1 MGPKILALLILGLAT
16 IPRLSLAADPSP
28 SCQPNSYTE
37 FVQCAEKTSSDI
49 RISEQQLKATS
60 KLEDAAR
67 QWINPELEAESVA
80 KGNRSETSAS
90 LLFTLRL
97 GGKRGALINEAR
109 SELQK
114 SQATRD
120 LSVQQARL
128 EIMLSL
134 YRLSQL
140 KSEIQIEEESVS
152 TFSKIVGQFQKRAAL
167 SPEQQVSLSVF
178 KMAEADHQL
187 RLTRLKAD
195 QEKLYLAL
203 VATTGISKAAIAK
216 SLPSRKEKWPEL
228 AVASEIDA
236 SPQTKQAEAELRLA
250 RSQKEIADADAWPEL
265 KVGPVVKAVKENSEN
280 TTFVGVGLT
289 MPIPILTQ
297 NGGNKAYRSQKVME
311 AELVLDQTRRKLQSM
326 RSDLANRYI
335 QTVQS
340 LKSSLSL
347 KTVTEKH
354 EQVEKQFFKG
364 LVSSSLVIEAHRQ
377 LFDFEER
384 RNASEL
390 EALESYGQ
398 LLILDNKFSEV
409 IL

>member
-1 MGPKILALLILGLAT
+1 MGPKILVLLVLGFVT
-16 IPRLSLAADPSP
+16 IPRPSVAADLAP

-37 FVQCAEKTSSDI
+37 FVQCAERISSDI
-49 RISEQQLKATS
+49 RISEQQLKAAS
-60 KLEDAAR
+60 KLEDVA
-67 QWINPELEAESVA
+67 QQGINPELEAESLA
-80 KGNRSETSAS
+80 KGERSETTAS

-97 GGKRGALINEAR
+97 GGKSGALINEAR

-128 EIMLSL
+128 EIMMSL

-152 TFSKIVGQFQKRAAL
+152 TFSKIVDQFQKRAAL

-178 KMAEADHQL
+178 KMAEADRQL

-195 QEKLYLAL
+195 QEKFYFAL
-203 VATTGISKAAIAK
+203 VATTGISRAAIAK

-228 AVASEIDA
+228 AVESEIDV
-236 SPQTKQAEAELRLA
+236 SPQAKQAEAELRLA
-250 RSQKEIADADAWPEL
+250 RSQKEIADAEAWPEL
-265 KVGPVVKAVKENSEN
+265 KVGPVVKAVKEDKEN
-280 TTFVGVGLT
+280 TTFVGIGLT
-289 MPIPILTQ
+289 MPIPILSR
-297 NGGNKAYRSQKVME
+297 NSGNKAYRSQRVME

-364 LVSSSLVIEAHRQ
+364 LVPSSLVIEAHRQ